1 MKWIHWLSSFV
12 LPIFYLEFNFP
23 IIVICKEFSLNATD
37 IGIKDEFTPNISNS
51 KDALNLIQDAIGQAN
66 FTGKVG
72 IGMEAHASEFYKDGL
87 YDFNFE
93 DPISDKS
100 QSQTDNL
107 TNMYT
112 KYVSEFPLVSIKDPY
127 DETDWSAWSNIT
139 ANTNIQIV
147 GDNLNISNPERI
159 ASAVKNKSSNCLM
172 LKVTQMRT
180 LTESIKANLL
190 AKSSGWSTMVTFEFI
205 CCRSLHKYR
214 HI

>member
-23 IIVICKEFSLNATD
+23 ITVICKEFSLNATD